1 MITKYFLFIFSLLF
15 VLLLSGVIIKPLKIS
30 EVKISDYKDP
40 FSVVRDVY
48 AKMLW
53 NDLEK
58 EKEMSSRFSII
69 KRVVDYSPNFKQAY
83 EELCADH
90 QKYTSSNIEIKDF
103 LKITKQ
109 GAELYDDDRLL
120 NCYLDTLTGM
130 ERYVE
135 ALNFLTQQ
143 YLQSQNDTTKQE
155 LYMGRIKGLQQEKNI
170 LDLTKAL
177 EVYYQKNKTYPGDI
191 LVLINEGLIEKIPED
206 PYGGQYFIGKQGQIR
221 STSELKDS
229 GVTKDAS
236 DENR

>member
-1 MITKYFLFIFSLLF
+1 VITKYFVFIFSLLS
-15 VLLLSGVIIKPLKIS
+15 VLLLSGAFIKPVKVS

-53 NDLEK
+53 KDLEK
-58 EKEMSSRFSII
+58 ESDMPSRFSII

-83 EELCADH
+83 EELCNDH
-90 QKYTSSNIEIKDF
+90 QKYTASNIEIKDF

-109 GAELYDDDRLL
+109 GAESFDDDKLL

-143 YLQSQNDTTKQE
+143 YIQTQNTPKQAS
-155 LYMGRIKGLQQEKNI
+155 YMDRIKTVQQEKNI
-170 LDLTKAL
+170 LDLTKAI

-191 LVLINEGLIEKIPED
+191 LVLVNEGLIEKIPED

-221 STSELKDS
+221 STDLLD
-229 GVTKDAS
+229 TKDTGN
-236 DENR
+236 ENR